1 MSRII
6 EVSNIV
12 IKQPELLPKAVEYL
26 NDLKQYGVVNANYK
40 TDKDGRIL
48 DGFFH
53 LESKDS
59 VYGKGKV
66 FLRYEGKG
74 APVYDINGILE
85 SGHFRLMGDED
96 FKENKDLANLISDH
110 YSAQVIKAN
119 YEAQWRSVS
128 ISVDDQEG
136 ILLTLEDD
144 QMLAASNY

>member
-12 IKQPELLPKAVEYL
+12 IKQPELLPKAIDYL

-74 APVYDINGILE
+74 QPVYDVEGILQ

-96 FKENKDLANLISDH
+96 FQENKSLANLISDH
-110 YSAQVIKAN
+110 YTAQVLKSN
-119 YEAQWRSVS
+119 YEAEGREVLMT
-128 ISVDDQEG
+128 VDPEEG
-136 ILLTLEDD
+136 ILLSLGDE

>member
-12 IKQPELLPKAVEYL
+12 IKQPELLPKAIEYL
-26 NDLKQYGVVNANYK
+26 NDLKKYGVVNANYR

-53 LESKDS
+53 LETKETL
-59 VYGKGKV
+59 YGKGKV

-74 APVYDINGILE
+74 QPVYNVEGILE

-96 FKENKDLANLISDH
+96 FQENKSLANLISDH
-110 YSAQVIKAN
+110 YTAQVLKAG
-119 YEAQWRSVS
+119 YEAEGREVTMSVN
-128 ISVDDQEG
+128 DDG
-136 ILLTLEDD
+136 IELSLGDD

>member
-12 IKQPELLPKAVEYL
+12 IKQPELLPQAIEYL
-26 NDLKQYGVVNANYK
+26 NDLKQYGVVNASYK

-74 APVYDINGILE
+74 APVYDIDGILQG
-85 SGHFRLMGDED
+85 GHFRLMGDED
-96 FKENKDLANLISDH
+96 FLENKELANLISDH
-110 YSAQVIKAN
+110 YTAQVIKSN
-119 YEAQWRSVS
+119 YEAQGRGVTMTVDAEEG
-128 ISVDDQEG
+128 IMLTVDD
-136 ILLTLEDD
+136 D
-144 QMLAASNY
+144 QVLAASNY